1 MERRALLGTLGLVTT
16 SGCLSVLRDSA
27 SVTFEIVNFRA
38 ERFTADVTLRRDGA
52 VVLDGFV
59 DIPARE
65 PDEDASGLSL
75 QTLESVSNGDAIDA
89 RVEIDG
95 REYESRYEITCSG
108 SDRAANTFQ
117 FTIWSS
123 EDRGDD
129 GMAFEGSTC

>member
-16 SGCLSVLRDSA
+16 SGCLSILQDS
-27 SVTFEIVNFRA
+27 SPVTFEIVNFRE
-38 ERFTADVTLRRDGA
+38 ERFTADVTLRHDDA

-65 PDEDASGLSL
+65 PDEDAAGLSL
-75 QTLESVSNGDAIDA
+75 QVHESVSTGDAIDA

-95 REYESRYEITCSG
+95 REYEDRYEITCSG

-123 EDRGDD
+123 GDRGN
-129 GMAFEGSTC
+129 GMTFEGSTC